1 MSYAVYK
8 GLRLKKETKE
18 SIIFKVKKK
27 KEKEDRQKEEAL

>member
-8 GLRLKKETKE
+8 ELRLKKETKE
-18 SIIFKVKKK
+18 SIICKVKKK